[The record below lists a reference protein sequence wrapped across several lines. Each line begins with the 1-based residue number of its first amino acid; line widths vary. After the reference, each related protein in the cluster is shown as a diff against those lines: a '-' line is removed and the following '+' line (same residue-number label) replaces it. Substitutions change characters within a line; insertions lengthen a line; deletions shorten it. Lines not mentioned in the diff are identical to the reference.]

1 MYFNNYYLHSIP
13 TDLKLYIDMS
23 GVKIYPHIIKEINT
37 YPLSK
42 NVIGLHYRGTDNPFK
57 LSIKDFINRA
67 NMKISD
73 NTQVFICSDEKE
85 SEEMIQNHFKKN
97 IVFPK
102 ASYVKQYDTNNSS
115 FRYNCLRDETS
126 CMEAFKECILLEKQQ
141 YLMMEQKAH
150 SEI

>member
-1 MYFNNYYLHSIP
+1 MLEAKQV
-13 TDLKLYIDMS
+13 TTMS
-23 GVKIYPHIIKEINT
+23 FRPLPAQPLIN
-37 YPLSK
+37 
-42 NVIGLHYRGTDNPFK
+42 
-57 LSIKDFINRA
+57 
-67 NMKISD
+67 
-73 NTQVFICSDEKE
+73 
-85 SEEMIQNHFKKN
+85 FKKN